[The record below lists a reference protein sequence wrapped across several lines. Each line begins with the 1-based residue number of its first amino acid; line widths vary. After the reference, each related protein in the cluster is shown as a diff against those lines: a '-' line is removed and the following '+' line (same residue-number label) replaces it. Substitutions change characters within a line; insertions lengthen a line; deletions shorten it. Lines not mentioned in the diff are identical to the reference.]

1 VKNALIIFA
10 KSPEGGDVKTRLA
23 GHLTDAE
30 RLELYTALLEATI
43 GELKDI
49 ENVDTFISYTPPE
62 GGEYFREFGLG
73 MFPQP
78 GGDIGRRMHR
88 ALDKVLEDGYQK
100 AVLVGVD
107 IPGLSARIILK
118 AFELLSDSDIVFGPA
133 RDGGYYLV
141 GLKVPEEKIFKDIEW
156 STENT
161 LRQSIQKAEASGKSV
176 ACTEELSDI
185 DTAEDIKKLLH
196 EKDA

>member
-10 KSPEGGDVKTRLA
+10 RSPKGGDVKTRLA

-30 RLELYTALLEATI
+30 RLGLYTALLEATI
-43 GELKDI
+43 GKLKDI
-49 ENVDTFISYTPPE
+49 ENVDAFISYTPPE
-62 GGEYFREFGLG
+62 GGDYFREFGLG
-73 MFPQP
+73 MFPQS
-78 GGDIGRRMHR
+78 GGNIGRRMHR
-88 ALDKVLEDGYQK
+88 ALDRVLENGYRK

-107 IPGLSARIILK
+107 IPGLSARTVLQ
-118 AFELLSDSDIVFGPA
+118 AFELLSEHDVVFGPA

-161 LRQSIQKAEASGKSV
+161 LRQSIQKAKASGKSI

-185 DTAEDIKKLLH
+185 DTAEDIKELRH
-196 EKDA
+196 KDAI